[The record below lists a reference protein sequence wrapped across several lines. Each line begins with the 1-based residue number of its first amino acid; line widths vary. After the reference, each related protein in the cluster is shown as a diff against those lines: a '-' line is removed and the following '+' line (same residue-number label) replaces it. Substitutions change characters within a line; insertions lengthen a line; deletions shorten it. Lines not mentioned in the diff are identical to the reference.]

1 VFHLMDKI
9 NDCPHIQ
16 PINSS
21 CFCASSKGGIPADPF
36 HRMSEQIK
44 TGLPDILKKYEADL
58 LAEWLKEQ
66 TALATRQQVA
76 LKEGEL
82 KQQCSEFLRL
92 LRKGTQGK
100 NPDISSLEWTE
111 MRELLT
117 SVSRSRALQ
126 GFTPSQTAT
135 FVFSFKKPLFSRLR
149 KEFGN
154 NADGLADGTWTATD
168 LLDELG
174 LFTTEMFQKTREEV
188 ILRQNQGL
196 LELSTPVVMLWDGI
210 LALPLI
216 GTLDSARSELVMQSL
231 LQKIVETSASIAI
244 IDITGVPTVDTL
256 VAQHLLKTVT
266 AARLMGANCFI
277 SGIRPQIAQ
286 TIVHLGVS
294 LGDITTKAN
303 LKDALAVAMRH
314 IGLTVVNTKKLAKEP
329 GV

>member
-1 VFHLMDKI
+1 MT
-9 NDCPHIQ
+9 
-16 PINSS
+16 
-21 CFCASSKGGIPADPF
+21 
-36 HRMSEQIK
+36 EQSK
-44 TGLPDILKKYEADL
+44 TGLPEILKKYEADL
-58 LAEWLKEQ
+58 LDEWLKEQ

-100 NPDISSLEWTE
+100 NPDISSVEWTE

-303 LKDALAVAMRH
+303 LKDAFAVAMRH